1 MANDTPS
8 SMSAT
13 TSTKAKPRVTFFGKP
28 YHNYGFPPETFDH
41 TQLPGYDVEYVPP
54 EDIAAFESALAAPD
68 PINYSADDGSTLRS
82 PGLRSGSNLTLP
94 DPSTTSLLPP
104 TSATAQQRHGSQG
117 SLLISAQNDWAPV
130 NERISRPG
138 KKRRRK
144 ALGRSVDE
152 AREGYLYGLLRI
164 PFLLFTLTWI
174 FGLCLAYMTT
184 RLYVWGYE
192 YFVAWRGK
200 RENLR
205 RNLRA
210 TSSYRDWVQ
219 AAKELDTYLGN
230 TDWKEENEY
239 AYYDSKT
246 VRRVWE
252 QIRKL
257 RRAAELQEANEG
269 GAPVQSN
276 GNAKASSDGKQA
288 INELKVMI
296 EACVKSNFVGVENP
310 RLYSETYYGTKNL
323 VQNFVDE
330 GKLFTITLLF

>member
-1 MANDTPS
+1 
-8 SMSAT
+8 MSAT
-13 TSTKAKPRVTFFGKP
+13 APSDSPTSTTTKAKPRVTFFGKP
-28 YHNYGFPPETFDH
+28 HHNYGFPPETFDY
-41 TQLPGYDVEYVPP
+41 TQLPGYNVEYAAP
-54 EDIAAFESALAAPD
+54 EDIAAFEAALAAPD
-68 PINYSADDGSTLRS
+68 PIHYSADDGSTLRS
-82 PGLRSGSNLTLP
+82 PALRSGSNLTLP
-94 DPSTTSLLPP
+94 DASATSLLPP
-104 TSATAQQRHGSQG
+104 TGVAAQQRHGSQG

-130 NERISRPG
+130 NERIPRPG

-144 ALGRSVDE
+144 ALGRNVDE

-164 PFLLFTLTWI
+164 PFLLFTMTWI
-174 FGLCLAYMTT
+174 IGLCLAYMTT

-192 YFVAWRGK
+192 YFVAWRGE
-200 RENLR
+200 REKLR

-210 TSSYRDWVQ
+210 TSSYRDWVH

-230 TDWKEENEY
+230 IDWKEENEY

-257 RRAAELQEANEG
+257 RRAAEIQEADEN
-269 GAPVQSN
+269 GAHAHGN
-276 GNAKASSDGKQA
+276 GDAKAGSGGKKA
-288 INELKVMI
+288 IDELKVMI

-330 GKLFTITLLF
+330 GKSFAITFL